1 MPEKQKLSEKRR
13 AHLQLQKGLPR
24 PPKPKRNRKRKLTAL
39 RRELSRRSSQRS
51 IDAHL
56 AVTQPDPASTHEH
69 PNPLTFDS
77 FDPSDNPNP
86 PDNLAYTYVNIENT
100 PPPILESTGDPPTVL
115 STDSEREVEY
125 NPATYGL
132 TPGAFVCE
140 HLLVKAAK
148 QAPNMLAPNSWETIM
163 DFNFFV
169 QQKTSVRSHK
179 AMQKAYCR
187 RTTHTNIPSL
197 KEIRRQ
203 MLALS
208 ALKPVDYH
216 CCRNSCVCFTGYLNN
231 ISECPYCRSPRLNP
245 AGAPYAV
252 FSHIPLT
259 PQLLAMFRNP
269 STYEKMLYCLR
280 HLKDGEIIKDVFDGL
295 LYEYLRQTCV
305 SVDGEKFPFKHFE
318 DFCELALMIMLDGM
332 APFKKRKHSCWP
344 IIIINFNLAP
354 DIRMHQDNIICVG
367 AIPGPHSPKDIN
379 SFLQPLID
387 ELSELAKGVEAVDVV
402 RKEVFSLCAHVI
414 AAGGDLPA
422 ISKLME
428 FIGHNGRFP
437 CRICMIQ
444 SVGGPTANNG
454 THLYCPLHRHNGNSF
469 NPLNLPLRTHD
480 ESIAQGY
487 HVLEAPH
494 DTSRANRA
502 TECGIKGVTLLAR
515 LSSIRIPD
523 SFPVE
528 VMHMIWI
535 NLVPQLMDL
544 WQEKFSGLDSGMEDY
559 GIDPLL
565 VNSLGT
571 ICTNS
576 GALFPVSF
584 GCRVPHFKNRS
595 HFTAESWSIW
605 ALYYAPH
612 LLRGRFRKPEYYTHF
627 VRLISILKEVMDY
640 EIACS
645 ELPRIRKEIADWV
658 EDFEIIY
665 YQYDEERLRHMGP
678 VCVYWSYPMERYC
691 SFVGAA
697 VKSRRFPYANIAR
710 RLLDVA
716 QLRTAREI
724 YNLHESISFGQTR
737 ASTEGDKAIEL
748 AEADRIMSREYE
760 HILLLTPRS
769 EPLIITP
776 LLRNKINKY
785 LATAFGVT
793 ISKKVSNEIIPGQL
807 KQWGRIRIM
816 GGDLIHARGYHKL
829 RPDGRDASF
838 ISTGSRKSRERSET
852 RYCRRALRSVYYD
865 AQKCSWSALECSP
878 SNPDPSDPNEEYE
891 QLVDTLAHR
900 RKEAEDL
907 EQTSCYGQVQ
917 HVFRL
922 DLPPK
927 TIINKAEDPK
937 VLLLALVCEAPVK
950 RDYSF
955 EYSVISYS
963 GELSSGEVIDAST
976 IACAVG
982 RVKDKK
988 HWWIIDRS
996 SGLGDIEF

>member
-100 PPPILESTGDPPTVL
+100 PPPILEVDMDAIWDCIRRARPYALVELPEETVLQTRTHVTTEDSESTGDPPTVL

-132 TPGAFVCE
+132 TPGAFVRE

-148 QAPNMLAPNSWETIM
+148 QAPNMLAPDSWETIM

-216 CCRNSCVCFTGYLNN
+216 CCRNSCVCFTGYLSN

-269 STYEKMLYCLR
+269 STYEKMLYRSR

-295 LYEYLRQTCV
+295 LYEYLRQTSV

-318 DFCELALMIMLDGM
+318 DFRELALMIMLDGM

-354 DIRMHQDNIICVG
+354 DICMHQDNIICVG

-402 RKEVFSLCAHVI
+402 REEVFSLRAHVI

-428 FIGHNGRFP
+428 FIGHN
-437 CRICMIQ
+437 
-444 SVGGPTANNG
+444 
-454 THLYCPLHRHNGNSF
+454 
-469 NPLNLPLRTHD
+469 
-480 ESIAQGY
+480 
-487 HVLEAPH
+487 EAPH

-838 ISTGSRKSRERSET
+838 IR
-852 RYCRRALRSVYYD
+852 
-865 AQKCSWSALECSP
+865 
-878 SNPDPSDPNEEYE
+878 YE

-996 SGLGDIEF
+996 SGLGDIEFVD